1 MNDAVPACADD
12 REEVLLLVSEARQ
25 LQAILVEPPTRGPR
39 SAICKQHVE
48 DIRQYH
54 AGCMYEKKFL
64 LALVDFFFGS
74 EAFFGK

>member
-25 LQAILVEPPTRGPR
+25 LQAILVEPSTRGPR

-48 DIRQYH
+48 DIRRYH
-54 AGCMYEKKFL
+54 AGCMCEKKNLL
-64 LALVDFFFGS
+64 LALVDFFGS